1 MNIQEAKDEILR
13 TLRAYFEKNE
23 EGRYVIDTIR
33 QRPLLLIGPPGVGK
47 TQIVRQVS
55 EETGTPLVSYTM
67 THHTRQSAVGLPF
80 IEKKEYG
87 GKTYSVTEYTMSEII
102 ASVYDKIEE
111 SGKPEGILF
120 LDEINCVSETLAPTM
135 LQFLQAKLFGNHRLP
150 EGWLIIAAGNPP
162 EYNKSV
168 REFDVVTLD
177 RIRRIDIEP
186 SYDAWKKYAAKQLLH
201 PAVTTYLGI
210 KPENFCR
217 FETTV
222 DGRFFAT
229 PRGWEDLSELMT
241 SYEALGLPISGEL
254 VREFIQHPKTARD
267 FSNYYDL
274 YCRYASEYRVDEILE
289 GKIRETLCDR
299 LKKAPFDEKYA
310 VVGLLVS
317 KLSTGCRDL
326 ERRAKHLTELRE
338 QYHAAEAAASL
349 SPSALSVPS
358 VPSAPLAPSAP
369 SVSSAPSVPPASSV
383 PQSSPENLET
393 LRAAFNRLSDE
404 YEDAFDEMGLKLEH
418 AFDFMEAAFGA
429 SQEMVLFLTELNAGY
444 YLIRFLKDY
453 SCERYYQYN
462 RDLLFEDQEAALQ
475 KKIAALPQG

>member
-1 MNIQEAKDEILR
+1 MNIQEAKEEILR
-13 TLRAYFEKNE
+13 TLRAYFEKRE
-23 EGRYVIDTIR
+23 DGRYVIDTIR

-47 TQIVRQVS
+47 TQIIRQVS
-55 EETGTPLVSYTM
+55 EETGTPLVSYTI

-80 IEKKEYG
+80 IEKKEYE
-87 GKTYSVTEYTMSEII
+87 GKTYSVTEYTMSEIL

-111 SGKPEGILF
+111 SGKTEGILF

-135 LQFLQAKLFGNHRLP
+135 LQFLQAKMFGNHKLP

-168 REFDVVTLD
+168 RDFDIVTLD

-186 SYDAWKKYAAKQLLH
+186 SYDAWKKYAAKQLLN

-229 PRGWEDLSELMT
+229 PRGWEDLSELMS
-241 SYEALGLPISGEL
+241 SYEALGLPVSGDL

-274 YCRYASEYRVDEILE
+274 YCKYAAEYHVDEILD

-317 KLSTGCRDL
+317 KLSAGCRDL
-326 ERRAKHLTELRE
+326 ERLAERLTALRDR
-338 QYHAAEAAASL
+338 YHASADAAANITYED
-349 SPSALSVPS
+349 
-358 VPSAPLAPSAP
+358 
-369 SVSSAPSVPPASSV
+369 
-383 PQSSPENLET
+383 PENL
-393 LRAAFNRLSDE
+393 RAEFNRLSDE

-429 SQEMVLFLTELNAGY
+429 SQEMVLFVTELNEGY

-462 RDLLFEDQEAALQ
+462 RDLLFEDREADLQ